1 MGRPHHGELSP
12 GVDPVALQGALTWAR
27 ERYERCDVCATDC
40 KVNRHAGELG
50 HCRLGVQGRVYKE
63 YLHLGEERSLVPSH
77 AVYLAGCNLRCVFCS
92 DWGPVVHPERHGAE
106 LTPEALAQRVAQRRR
121 EGARNVNFVGG
132 LPDVNV
138 LYILETL
145 AHCPPDTH
153 VVWNTNLW
161 TTEEAIDRLTGVVG
175 TWLADLKFGSDRCAK
190 RLAGVDGYTERL
202 HRLLPLAARSGEL
215 LVRHLLMPG
224 HLECCTRPALEWLR
238 QNVPEATVN
247 LMTGYHPFALK
258 SSRGPMSGSVEPQE
272 LQESLALFESLGFP
286 NAMID
291 GEPVEGPASGS

>member
-1 MGRPHHGELSP
+1 M
-12 GVDPVALQGALTWAR
+12 
-27 ERYERCDVCATDC
+27 
-40 KVNRHAGELG
+40 
-50 HCRLGVQGRVYKE
+50 
-63 YLHLGEERSLVPSH
+63 
-77 AVYLAGCNLRCVFCS
+77 
-92 DWGPVVHPERHGAE
+92 
-106 LTPEALAQRVAQRRR
+106 
-121 EGARNVNFVGG
+121 NFVGG

-161 TTEEAIDRLTGVVG
+161 TTEEAVDRLTGVVG